1 MREGPID
8 GEFDMC
14 MRLMIGAMFVVAIAE
29 PRAPQTATAL
39 DTSAIAQ
46 AFGVQ
51 GQMQGDVY
59 KVTLPRSDLS
69 VTVGGVKIRAGLAL
83 GSWAAFRRAGTD
95 AVAHGD
101 LVLLDR
107 EINPV
112 ISALQAGR
120 IDITAVHNHLLDET
134 PHVEYVHFW
143 GRGREADLAATL
155 KTALARTATPFG
167 PPTPAAAAPD
177 FPEAEAILKALG
189 KTGTVRNG
197 VLAVAVPRPEKIM
210 MMGVELP
217 PSMGMAISLNF
228 QKAGDGRV
236 AGTGDFVLTADEV
249 NPVARALRQHDI
261 SVTALHNHMLHGSP
275 ELYFMHFWALGAP
288 DAVGA
293 GLRAALDATAAK
305 P

>member
-1 MREGPID
+1 MS
-8 GEFDMC
+8 FK
-14 MRLMIGAMFVVAIAE
+14 LMSAGLLVGMFAAL
-29 PRAPQTATAL
+29 PAAQTGSAPL
-39 DTSAIAQ
+39 DTNAIAQ
-46 AFGVQ
+46 GLGAQ

-59 KVTLPRSDLS
+59 KVTFPRSDLS
-69 VTVGGVKIRAGLAL
+69 VAVGGVKVRAGLAL
-83 GSWAAFRRAGTD
+83 GSWAAFRRAGAD

-107 EINPV
+107 EVNPV

-134 PHVEYVHFW
+134 PHLEYVHFW
-143 GRGREADLAATL
+143 GRGREADLAAAL

-167 PPTPAAAAPD
+167 TQTPAAAAE
-177 FPEAEAILKALG
+177 FAEADAIQKALG

-217 PSMGMAISLNF
+217 PSMGMAIAMNF
-228 QKAGDGRV
+228 QAAGDGRV

-249 NPVARALRQHDI
+249 NAVARALRQHDI
-261 SVTALHNHMLHGSP
+261 AITALHNHMLHGSP
-275 ELYFMHFWALGAP
+275 DLYFMHFWALGAP
-288 DAVGA
+288 DAVGS
-293 GLRAALDATAAK
+293 GLRAALAATAAR
-305 P
+305 

>member
-1 MREGPID
+1 MRAKLI
-8 GEFDMC
+8 
-14 MRLMIGAMFVVAIAE
+14 IGGCLLFTM
-29 PRAPQTATAL
+29 TAL
-39 DTSAIAQ
+39 HAAQTTAPLDTNAIAQ

-83 GSWAAFRRAGTD
+83 GSWAAFRRAGND

-107 EINPV
+107 EVNPV

-155 KTALARTATPFG
+155 KTALGRTGTPFG
-167 PPTPAAAAPD
+167 AAPAAAAAAD
-177 FPEAEAILKALG
+177 FPEADAVQKALG
-189 KTGTVRNG
+189 KTGAVRNG
-197 VLAVAVPRPEKIM
+197 VLGVAVPRPEKIM

-217 PSMGMAISLNF
+217 PSMGMAIAMNF
-228 QKAGDGRV
+228 QAAGDGRV
-236 AGTGDFVLTADEV
+236 AGTGDFVLTAEEV

-261 SVTALHNHMLHGSP
+261 AVTALHNHMLHGSP
-275 ELYFMHFWALGAP
+275 DLYFMHFWALGTP
-288 DAVGA
+288 DAVGG

-305 P
+305 